1 LCCVSKPYCIVA
13 IVQESLGLTFN
24 SLGINCIASQTR
36 HDDIQALAEVK
47 KSVEECR
54 RMERLAE
61 TDEHNDFRG
70 SHEKT
75 PLMLN

>member
-1 LCCVSKPYCIVA
+1 MVIHRLSTLAHFLARTPYRFGDKY
-13 IVQESLGLTFN
+13 QSNWSYT
-24 SLGINCIASQTR
+24 S

>member
-1 LCCVSKPYCIVA
+1 MVIHRLSTLAHFLARTPYRFGDKY
-13 IVQESLGLTFN
+13 QSNWSYT
-24 SLGINCIASQTR
+24 SY
-36 HDDIQALAEVK
+36 DDIQALAEVK